1 MAARE
6 FDLAALYVPAAL
18 SAMVT
23 LFRLMRWLL
32 ALPLRILGHRYVRI
46 GGVLAITA
54 AFLAARP
61 TDPAFYGVCG
71 GFLALSILARP
82 LGRWLTP
89 KPRRRPPTLPTA
101 PSRPAPAAAILP
113 QATPPPPPPPLVP
126 QGPKRPFPSPVMVAV
141 SARLRA
147 PDEHDIRAGLS
158 PRLQQLL
165 TANSVP

>member
-6 FDLAALYVPAAL
+6 FDLATLRVFAAL
-18 SAMVT
+18 SAMGT
-23 LFRLMRWLL
+23 LFRLLRWLL
-32 ALPLRILGHRYVRI
+32 ALPLRILGHRAIRI

-141 SARLRA
+141 SAWLRA

-158 PRLQQLL
+158 LHLQQLL